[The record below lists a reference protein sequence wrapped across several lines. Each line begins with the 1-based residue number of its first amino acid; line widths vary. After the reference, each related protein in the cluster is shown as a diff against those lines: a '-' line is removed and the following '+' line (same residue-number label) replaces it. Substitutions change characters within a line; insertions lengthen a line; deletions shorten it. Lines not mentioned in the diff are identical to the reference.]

1 MIIRLENYNDLQ
13 FMNKN
18 VANQIA
24 NENLNEERQTQVGG
38 KKIFAGNLN
47 IKPDEIALKKQKA
60 QEKAMKIVGDAWDHE
75 KKIDNDLNE
84 KRQYIKDLE
93 NDAASAQEEVKKI
106 KEKKNQLKENYGI
119 ADDSDEQ
126 KDLELLEKRRKDS
139 NSLTE
144 EERERLKEID
154 TKPLTDYQKGAL
166 EFDDMSDVWQK
177 RVDAAQSKIIGEV
190 KSIQGIKLARLKTH
204 PIADA
209 EEKADAILEKVN
221 KEVIGMLIDESKDH
235 VEEEIEKNKE
245 YDQEKAEKD
254 KEKDL
259 QTNDTNSAS
268 RDESA
273 NMDSDTLTV
282 QEAAEYNEIQMK
294 VKQEVENIIE
304 DFALLDEDLKGTSV
318 DSQI

>member
-38 KKIFAGNLN
+38 KKIFAGDLN

-119 ADDSDEQ
+119 ADDSEEQ
-126 KDLELLEKRRKDS
+126 KDLELLEKRRKNS

-209 EEKADAILEKVN
+209 EEKADAIMEKAS
-221 KEVIGMLIDESKDH
+221 KEVVGMLIDEAKDH
-235 VEEEIEKNKE
+235 VEEVIEENKE
-245 YDQEKAEKD
+245 DAEDDKAENE
-254 KEKDL
+254 KEEL
-259 QTNDTNSAS
+259 QTDDKDST
-268 RDESA
+268 RDERA